1 MLVHIYTA
9 SSFTYFILLKCTQNE
24 KLLTVMET
32 LVKKKK
38 KIHKELTA
46 MCNILYSK
54 IAFKNLESNYLC

>member
-32 LVKKKK
+32 LVKKK
-38 KIHKELTA
+38 IHEELTA